1 MISLFFKLFARNIT
15 GNKLYMALGLFG
27 LVVGLSGSYILFLW
41 VNHELSYDRFHDDS
55 HLIYRIV
62 REDYVEGD
70 WVKNVFTPVP
80 LAVELPER
88 YSGIRAGTS
97 IWSEGQHT
105 FSNGDSRLIAG
116 FHYCSENFF
125 SVFDFPLIEKAG
137 ADLFP
142 YPNSAVISKDFA
154 MKMFGSTNCLE
165 KELTRHFYG
174 KTSYYISAVVDIPE
188 NSHFGFDVL
197 VPYTSSWGYK
207 NAAVEWG
214 FSAANY
220 IKLDKKVALDHA
232 QIEEMK
238 SLLQNQPNPHIRMD
252 FQPLHDI
259 YLFTDFDDGFSTRK
273 SSHTFVRLISVI
285 GYALLALS
293 VINYIMLFTSRSE
306 ARGKEMAI
314 KKLMGVSR
322 AQLVGQYSLEIL
334 VVTSFALFLSF
345 VLVRFVLPFVNS
357 LSGKTLLLIPG
368 WNSGLYIIITGI
380 SVSLLSASYI
390 AFYLSRFS
398 PLDLLRGKSDFSPR
412 FRINNLVATLQLAFA
427 IGFVIFSLSLLAQFR
442 FMSNKEK
449 GLETKNILTMPT
461 RAFGYNYIS
470 VKNRLLSHSNILDV
484 TAGGPPPVDYQFSPV
499 QQIRWEG
506 MELPTDLNVT
516 VMAVDPDYLETLK
529 IELAEGEFLPQDM
542 SIEKYFAGH
551 YRERTPVII
560 NERFKSLMGVENPIG
575 KTLYMSRFD
584 ANGIITGVVKDFHF
598 RPLTNNIEP
607 LIMFYDPEDFSY
619 MYIRIGEGDLTSTM
633 EYISR
638 IANEVKKGEDVVNTF
653 FLEDAIQAQ
662 FKEQSAINQFVFAAT
677 IATIFLA
684 IMGMLGMISYKM
696 VRDKKNITIRK
707 IYGADSGSLRFLYV
721 RKILMLFLYGY
732 LPALIISWYVVHRW
746 LSGFAYIYNPFSLI
760 ALIVLL
766 AGLVMSA
773 LLVVLSVNKT
783 CSINPADLIRKL

>member
-1 MISLFFKLFARNIT
+1 
-15 GNKLYMALGLFG
+15 
-27 LVVGLSGSYILFLW
+27 
-41 VNHELSYDRFHDDS
+41 
-55 HLIYRIV
+55 
-62 REDYVEGD
+62 
-70 WVKNVFTPVP
+70 
-80 LAVELPER
+80 
-88 YSGIRAGTS
+88 
-97 IWSEGQHT
+97 
-105 FSNGDSRLIAG
+105 
-116 FHYCSENFF
+116 
-125 SVFDFPLIEKAG
+125 
-137 ADLFP
+137 
-142 YPNSAVISKDFA
+142 
-154 MKMFGSTNCLE
+154 
-165 KELTRHFYG
+165 
-174 KTSYYISAVVDIPE
+174 
-188 NSHFGFDVL
+188 
-197 VPYTSSWGYK
+197 
-207 NAAVEWG
+207 
-214 FSAANY
+214 
-220 IKLDKKVALDHA
+220 
-232 QIEEMK
+232 
-238 SLLQNQPNPHIRMD
+238 
-252 FQPLHDI
+252 
-259 YLFTDFDDGFSTRK
+259 
-273 SSHTFVRLISVI
+273 
-285 GYALLALS
+285 
-293 VINYIMLFTSRSE
+293 MLFTSRSE